1 MAKRIPYIFLKQF
14 LFWMLLFQLLRIV
27 FLLYNYNELFNSNF
41 LEILK
46 VFWYSLILD
55 TSTACYLL
63 GVPFVIIL
71 FQSLIKWKGFYII
84 NLWFSYFLILVAVII
99 SVGELP
105 LYREWHVKL
114 NFKAISYW
122 AQPSEVFHSAKWS
135 ELIFGTIGIV
145 VFTGFLIYLY
155 RKYFHVRFILD
166 KRNFLVSFLF
176 LITVPVLIVLGIRGG
191 YQPIPVHQTD
201 VYFSKNNFL
210 NLAAVNSQWNVM
222 ASVTKNMRYKNTNP
236 FVFYKL
242 SEAKKTVDSLYSV
255 EKDTTQIILTTKR
268 PNVVLILLES
278 FSGDLI
284 HSIGGYDSIT
294 PNFDKMVSDGV
305 IFSRMYGSGSLS
317 DQGIAAVLCGYPA
330 LSNVIMVNQLDKY
343 VKLPCVALDIQQQG
357 YHTSFMFGGQLSY
370 GNIKGLIYYNKF
382 NDITEGKDFPS
393 NIPQGRLGA
402 HDEFLFDEW
411 LKKINKYPQPFF
423 AAAFTLSSHNPY
435 DQPFPEVF
443 NWGGDSKGFIN
454 SAYYTDSCLGDFFA
468 KAKKQS
474 WYNNTL
480 FILVADHSHNSPRNW
495 MIYSPEY
502 RHIPMLL
509 YGNVLI
515 PEMKGKRME
524 MPCSQTDLAATL
536 LSQLGLKHDKY
547 HWSKNLFNPYS
558 KPFSYYAFDGGL
570 GWVETDNFFVFD
582 EGQNTYYSA
591 KYNSKE
597 DSARIN
603 HNGKSYIEMLFQE
616 YLEY

>member
-1 MAKRIPYIFLKQF
+1 MAKRIPLIFLKQF

-27 FLLYNYNELFNSNF
+27 FMFYNYNELFNSNF

-46 VFWYSLILD
+46 VFWYSIILD
-55 TSTACYLL
+55 VSTSCYLL
-63 GVPFVIIL
+63 GVSFILLL
-71 FQSLIKWKGFYII
+71 FQSLIKWKGFYIL
-84 NLWFSYFLILVAVII
+84 NLWFTYLLILVAVVIT
-99 SVGELP
+99 VGELP

-122 AQPSEVFHSAKWS
+122 SQPSEVFHTAKWS
-135 ELIFGTIGIV
+135 ELIFGTLGIVLLTGIGIY
-145 VFTGFLIYLY
+145 FY
-155 RKYFHVRFILD
+155 RRYIHVRFKLE

-176 LITVPVLIVLGIRGG
+176 LITVPVLILLGIRGG

-236 FVFYKL
+236 FEFYKL
-242 SEAKKTVDSLYSV
+242 SDARKTVDSLYYV
-255 EKDTTQIILTTKR
+255 EKDTTQIVLTTKR
-268 PNVVLILLES
+268 PNIVLILLES

-294 PNFDKMVSDGV
+294 PNFDKLVKDGI
-305 IFSRMYGSGSLS
+305 IFSRVYGSGSLS

-343 VKLPCVALDIQQQG
+343 VKLPCVARDLQEQG
-357 YHTSFMFGGQLSY
+357 YHTSFIFGGQLSY

-382 NDITEGKDFPS
+382 DDIFEGKDFPS

-402 HDEFLFDEW
+402 HDQYLFDMW
-411 LKKINKYPQPFF
+411 LGKISKYPQPFF

-443 NWGGDSKGFIN
+443 DWGGDSKAFIN
-454 SAYYTDSCLGDFFA
+454 SAYYTDSCIGDFFA
-468 KAKKQS
+468 KAKKQP

-480 FILVADHSHNSPRNW
+480 FVLIADHSHNSPRNW

-509 YGNVLI
+509 YGNVLTA
-515 PEMKGKRME
+515 EMKGKRME

-582 EGQNTYYSA
+582 ESQNVYYSA